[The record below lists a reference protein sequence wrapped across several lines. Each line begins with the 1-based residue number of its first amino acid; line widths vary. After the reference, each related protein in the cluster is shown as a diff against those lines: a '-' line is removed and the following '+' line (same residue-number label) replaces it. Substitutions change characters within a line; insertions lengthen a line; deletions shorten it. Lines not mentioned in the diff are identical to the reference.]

1 MDLYFNLGVLFEKT
15 NRFAES
21 VTAMKKVLEIDPDHP
36 EALNFIGYMY
46 ADRGL
51 NLDEAE
57 RLIRKAILL
66 KPGNGY
72 MLDSLGWVLFRK
84 NRLDE
89 SIRYLKEAS
98 GLLPEDPTI
107 LEHLG
112 DVYLQSGAT
121 REAVE
126 TFRKALQLNPGNE
139 KLEKKAADL
148 TNK

>member
-1 MDLYFNLGVLFEKT
+1 
-15 NRFAES
+15 
-21 VTAMKKVLEIDPDHP
+21 MKKVIEINPDHP

-57 RLIRKAILL
+57 RLIRKALL
-66 KPGNGY
+66 LRPKNGY
-72 MLDSLGWVLFRK
+72 MIDSLGWVLFRK
-84 NRLDE
+84 NKLDE

-98 GLLPEDPTI
+98 DLLPEDPAI

-121 REAVE
+121 QEAAE
-126 TFRKALQLNPGNE
+126 TFNKALQLNPGNE
-139 KLEKKAADL
+139 NLKKKAADL
-148 TNK
+148 RDK